1 MVEKSWKIENIEAF
15 EPEIMLPLDENP
27 TKVLFVG
34 ASEFEYGGF
43 KGDLSSWESM
53 GKWIGSLNSGKDVLT
68 PQLKAKVNELVS
80 GLETTEEKT
89 KAIYEYLQKNTRY
102 VSIQLGI
109 GGFMPF
115 EALTVEKYGY
125 GDCKALSNFMGAMLK
140 EAGIKSIL
148 ALRGD
153 PTGGPSATWTP
164 TPGGFNHADELVQLA
179 DEFGGFT
186 IGVAAF
192 PDGHPASNGDFD
204 KDVDVL
210 IRKEELG
217 ATFATTQFF
226 FEVKQYTKLVE
237 ALAARGSK
245 LVIIPGI
252 LPVTNVKLLH
262 RMAELGGTPIP
273 HHIADAFAKV
283 ENDPHAVRA
292 LGVEIATSLC
302 KDLLAAGAPGLHF
315 YTMNSSTATQ
325 EIYRKLNDAQ

>member
-1 MVEKSWKIENIEAF
+1 MVLRTSYSF
-15 EPEIMLPLDENP
+15 EFFPP
-27 TKVLFVG
+27 
-34 ASEFEYGGF
+34 
-43 KGDLSSWESM
+43 
-53 GKWIGSLNSGKDVLT
+53 KDVEGEERLWAAIEGLKSIAPDFVSVTYGAGGSTRDRSIRIAQEITKRTGISTVAHLT
-68 PQLKAKVNELVS
+68 CVGSTRDELI
-80 GLETTEEKT
+80 
-89 KAIYEYLQKNTRY
+89 AILHSY
-102 VSIQLGI
+102 
-109 GGFMPF
+109 
-115 EALTVEKYGY
+115 
-125 GDCKALSNFMGAMLK
+125 K

-153 PTGGPSATWTP
+153 PTGGPSAPWTP
-164 TPGGFNHADELVQLA
+164 TPGGFNHADELIQLA

-192 PDGHPASNGDFD
+192 PDGHPASKGDFD

-226 FEVKQYTKLVE
+226 FEADRYIQLVDKLN
-237 ALAARGSK
+237 ARGSE
-245 LVIIPGI
+245 LTIIPGI

-273 HHIADAFAKV
+273 RHIADAFAKV
-283 ENDPHAVRA
+283 ENDPHAVRE

-302 KDLLAAGAPGLHF
+302 QELLAAGAPGLHF

-325 EIYRKLNDAQ
+325 EIYRKLNNVK

>member
-1 MVEKSWKIENIEAF
+1 MVVRTSYSF
-15 EPEIMLPLDENP
+15 EFFPP
-27 TKVLFVG
+27 
-34 ASEFEYGGF
+34 
-43 KGDLSSWESM
+43 
-53 GKWIGSLNSGKDVLT
+53 KDVEGEERLWAAIEGLKSIAPDFVSVTYGAGGSTRDRSIRIAQEITKRTGISTVAHLT
-68 PQLKAKVNELVS
+68 CVGSTRDELI
-80 GLETTEEKT
+80 
-89 KAIYEYLQKNTRY
+89 AILHSY
-102 VSIQLGI
+102 
-109 GGFMPF
+109 
-115 EALTVEKYGY
+115 
-125 GDCKALSNFMGAMLK
+125 K
-140 EAGIKSIL
+140 EAGITSIL

-153 PTGGPSATWTP
+153 PTGGPSAPWTP

-192 PDGHPASNGDFD
+192 PDGHPASKGEFE

-226 FEVKQYTKLVE
+226 FEAAQYTRLVE
-237 ALAARGSK
+237 ALADRGSK

-252 LPVTNVKLLH
+252 LPVTNVKSLH

-273 HHIADAFAKV
+273 AHIADAFAKV
-283 ENDPHAVRA
+283 ENDPQEVRS

-302 KDLLAAGAPGLHF
+302 RELLAAGAPGLHF